1 MAQRQPLAAAARQ
14 DSLDQETLDR
24 WVTYLHAPAKQHP
37 YLKDWEGLLSRH
49 AAEAE
54 MRKASD
60 AFQELAVETLRQK
73 RAVDEYNRAIS
84 YGAKTQRMLGD
95 VVGRT
100 MDRAHYMLWQE
111 LAAEG
116 NPHANDAVPDA
127 RVDGVLY
134 YKGEKV
140 ERFLPP
146 SYREHLAQ
154 MRTRLGQLKAAMP
167 PQYPYLSIIQDVP
180 KPENLHV
187 FIRGN
192 AQNPGEEAPRAFLTA
207 LRDCAPQPFTR
218 GSGRLELAEAIA
230 NPHNPLTARVMVNR
244 VWQYHF
250 GYGIVRT
257 PSNFGLTGDRPSNAP
272 LLDYLASRLVE
283 NRWSLKAL
291 HREILLSSTYALSA
305 DRAPENTTADPDN
318 RLNWRYNRQRLDA
331 EALRDALLFV
341 AGDLDPKAGGPPVP
355 LEDSKNHR
363 RTVYGRI
370 SRQRINPMLAMF
382 DFPNPNITSEQR
394 VPTTVPLQRLF
405 LLNSGLMMQQAD
417 ALAARI
423 AREAGDGP
431 EARIRH
437 AYHLLFQRSPKPR
450 EIAAALDFLQT
461 GAAAW
466 PEYAQVLLS
475 SNEFLYVD

>member
-1 MAQRQPLAAAARQ
+1 
-14 DSLDQETLDR
+14 
-24 WVTYLHAPAKQHP
+24 
-37 YLKDWEGLLSRH
+37 
-49 AAEAE
+49 
-54 MRKASD
+54 
-60 AFQELAVETLRQK
+60 
-73 RAVDEYNRAIS
+73 
-84 YGAKTQRMLGD
+84 
-95 VVGRT
+95 
-100 MDRAHYMLWQE
+100 
-111 LAAEG
+111 
-116 NPHANDAVPDA
+116 
-127 RVDGVLY
+127 
-134 YKGEKV
+134 
-140 ERFLPP
+140 
-146 SYREHLAQ
+146 
-154 MRTRLGQLKAAMP
+154 
-167 PQYPYLSIIQDVP
+167 
-180 KPENLHV
+180 
-187 FIRGN
+187 
-192 AQNPGEEAPRAFLTA
+192 
-207 LRDCAPQPFTR
+207 
-218 GSGRLELAEAIA
+218 
-230 NPHNPLTARVMVNR
+230 
-244 VWQYHF
+244 
-250 GYGIVRT
+250 
-257 PSNFGLTGDRPSNAP
+257 
-272 LLDYLASRLVE
+272 
-283 NRWSLKAL
+283 RWSLKAL